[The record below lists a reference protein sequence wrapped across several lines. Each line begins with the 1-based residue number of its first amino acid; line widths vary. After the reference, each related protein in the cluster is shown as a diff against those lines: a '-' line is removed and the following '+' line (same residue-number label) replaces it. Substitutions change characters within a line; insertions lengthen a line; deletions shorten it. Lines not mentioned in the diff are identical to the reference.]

1 MRNRATR
8 SYEYNAL
15 CDVCGF
21 KFKASKL
28 KKRWDGFMVCDK
40 DYELRHPLDFYTTR
54 NDVHLLPWTRTNS
67 DGVDIGPA
75 INPLTH
81 TTWNNNAIAGS
92 AVAGEAIAG
101 STK

>member
-8 SYEYNAL
+8 SYEYNAI

-21 KFKASKL
+21 KKKASQL
-28 KKRWDGFMVCDK
+28 RKRWDGFMVCEADF
-40 DYELRHPLDFYTTR
+40 ELRQPLDFYTTR
-54 NDVHLLPWTRTNS
+54 NDTHLLPWTRP
-67 DGVDIGPA
+67 DGSMIEIGPS

-81 TTWNNNAIAGS
+81 TTWSNTSIAGL

-101 STK
+101 STN